1 MASNF
6 SVIPIRWLLTVDSEM
21 AFFLFHSLAEG
32 VLGLKLTRLKKNL
45 FAKLVNCKSKFHSKN
60 QYRTHCFVI
69 HAISVFS
76 VKFTG
81 VEFTS

>member
-32 VLGLKLTRLKKNL
+32 VLVFKTHALQEKLI
-45 FAKLVNCKSKFHSKN
+45 AKLVNSKVNFARKTDIVLIAS
-60 QYRTHCFVI
+60 
-69 HAISVFS
+69 
-76 VKFTG
+76 
-81 VEFTS
+81 

>member
-32 VLGLKLTRLKKNL
+32 VLSCGSRKIHCQTGE
-45 FAKLVNCKSKFHSKN
+45 FQSKFHLIN
-60 QYRTHCFVI
+60 RYRTDGFLV

-76 VKFTG
+76 VKCT